1 MKLNLT
7 AGMDAEIY
15 AVEYTRING
24 EMEDLQSKRAV
35 VTNAEITQRET
46 LAHVREIDKS
56 LRGMNRVLA
65 FDEKLF
71 GMLVEQI
78 KVLNKV
84 QVEFVLRSGIGVVE
98 IL

>member
-1 MKLNLT
+1 VKLNLT

-46 LAHVREIDKS
+46 LAHVREIDK
-56 LRGMNRVLA
+56 
-65 FDEKLF
+65 
-71 GMLVEQI
+71 
-78 KVLNKV
+78 
-84 QVEFVLRSGIGVVE
+84 
-98 IL
+98 